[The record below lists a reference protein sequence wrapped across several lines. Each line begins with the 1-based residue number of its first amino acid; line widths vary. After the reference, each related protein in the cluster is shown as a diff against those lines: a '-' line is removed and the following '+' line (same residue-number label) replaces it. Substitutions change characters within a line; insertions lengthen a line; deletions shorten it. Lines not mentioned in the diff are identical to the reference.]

1 MVDDLDPQDRALRP
15 ESRAIRAGRSAN
27 HRSVATPIWPSST
40 YELRD
45 LDASASM
52 ASNPR
57 STEFY
62 ARNGTPTAQAF
73 GDAVADLE
81 GAEAGIA
88 FGSGM
93 GAVASVILGMCS
105 SGDRIVAQ
113 SSMFSVTSQMLSR
126 MCPRFGIDVEFVDA
140 FDADAVHAA
149 VAAKPTQLVWV
160 ETPANPM
167 MSIVDLG
174 SIASI
179 TGPFT
184 AVDST
189 MATPAV
195 QNPHDFGIDF
205 VVHSAT
211 KGIAGHND
219 AVLGAVTGERE
230 LIDVVWGHHVMHGAV
245 ASPFDSFL
253 GLRGIRTLHARMR
266 QQCETA
272 QALAER
278 LEAVDTVASVR
289 YPWLPS
295 NEGFDLAKRQMRA
308 GGAVVVA
315 DLAGGYQAGVTMVER
330 LELAI
335 PALSFGGTETLVTHA
350 ASMSAATVPP
360 QERAAMGITD
370 GLVRISV
377 GLEHPDDVIA
387 DIVAAIS

>member
-1 MVDDLDPQDRALRP
+1 MADDSDLRP
-15 ESRAIRAGRSAN
+15 ESRAIRAGRRAN
-27 HRSVATPIWPSST
+27 HGSLATPIWPSST

-45 LDASASM
+45 LDASSSM
-52 ASNPR
+52 ATQSL

-62 ARNGTPTAQAF
+62 ARNGTPTAQSFA
-73 GDAVADLE
+73 DAVADLE

-93 GAVASVILGMCS
+93 GAVSSVILGMCS

-113 SSMFSVTSQMLSR
+113 DSMFSVTTQLLSR
-126 MCPRFGIDVEFVDA
+126 VCPRFGIEVAFVDA
-140 FDADAVHAA
+140 SDADALLDA
-149 VAAKPTQLVWV
+149 VAEKPTQLVWV

-167 MSIVDLG
+167 MSVVDLEAV
-174 SIASI
+174 ASVK
-179 TGPFT
+179 GPFT

-230 LIDVVWGHHVMHGAV
+230 LIDVIWGHHVMHGAV
-245 ASPFDSFL
+245 ASPFDAFL
-253 GLRGIRTLHARMR
+253 GLRGIRTLHTRMR

-278 LEAVDTVASVR
+278 LEGHAAVSAVHYPGLAS
-289 YPWLPS
+289 S
-295 NEGFDLAKRQMRA
+295 AGHELAQRQMRA
-308 GGAVVVA
+308 GGAIVVA
-315 DLAGGYQAGVTMVER
+315 DLIGGFDAGRAMAER
-330 LELAI
+330 LELAT

-350 ASMSAATVPP
+350 ASMSAATLSP
-360 QERAAMGITD
+360 QERAEMGISD

-377 GLEHPDDVIA
+377 GLEHVDDVIA
-387 DIVAAIS
+387 DVVQAIA

>member
-1 MVDDLDPQDRALRP
+1 MADDRPTDGDLRP
-15 ESRAIRAGRSAN
+15 ETRAIRAGRGAN
-27 HRSVATPIWPSST
+27 QDSVATPIWPSST

-45 LDASASM
+45 VEAAAAM
-52 ASNPR
+52 ATQPL
-57 STEFY
+57 STKFY

-73 GDAVADLE
+73 GDAVAELE

-113 SSMFSVTSQMLSR
+113 SSMFSVTTQLLSR
-126 MCPRFGIDVEFVDA
+126 MCPRFGIDVAFVDA

-149 VAAKPTQLVWV
+149 VAEKPTQLVWV

-167 MSIVDLG
+167 MSIVDLEA
-174 SIASI
+174 IAAVK
-179 TGPFT
+179 GPFI

-195 QNPHDFGIDF
+195 QNPHELGIDF

-245 ASPFDSFL
+245 ASPFDAFL

-266 QQCETA
+266 QQSETA
-272 QALAER
+272 LAVAER
-278 LEAVDTVASVR
+278 LEALEGVRMVR

-295 NEGFDLAKRQMRA
+295 NEGYDLARRQMRS
-308 GGAVVVA
+308 GGAIVVV
-315 DLAGGYQAGVTMVER
+315 DLAGGYEAGARMVDR

-350 ASMSAATVPP
+350 ASMSAATLGP
-360 QERAAMGITD
+360 QEREAMGISD
-370 GLVRISV
+370 GLVRISI
-377 GLEHPDDVIA
+377 GLEHPDDLLDDLVQ
-387 DIVAAIS
+387 AIS

>member
-1 MVDDLDPQDRALRP
+1 MADDPATPGSGPHP
-15 ESRAIRAGRSAN
+15 ETRAIRSGRRAN
-27 HRSVATPIWPSST
+27 QGSIATPIWPSST

-45 LDASASM
+45 LDVASSM
-52 ASNPR
+52 AAQPM

-73 GDAVADLE
+73 GDAVAELE

-113 SSMFSVTSQMLSR
+113 TSMFSVTTQLLSR
-126 MCPRFGIDVEFVDA
+126 MCPRFGIDVAFVDA
-140 FDADAVHAA
+140 FDAEAVHAA
-149 VAAKPTQLVWV
+149 VADAPTQLVWV

-167 MSIVDLG
+167 MSIVDLEA
-174 SIASI
+174 IASVK
-179 TGPFT
+179 GPFT

-189 MATPAV
+189 MATPAI
-195 QNPHDFGIDF
+195 QNPHEFGIDF

-230 LIDVVWGHHVMHGAV
+230 LIEVVWGHHVMHGAV

-253 GLRGIRTLHARMR
+253 GLRGIRTLYARMR

-272 QALAER
+272 LALAER
-278 LEAVDTVASVR
+278 LESHAGIAAVR

-295 NEGFDLAKRQMRA
+295 HEGHELAKRQMRG

-315 DLAGGYQAGVTMVER
+315 DLAGGYEAGVRMVEK

-350 ASMSAATVPP
+350 ASMSAATLSP
-360 QERAAMGITD
+360 QERAEMGISD

-387 DIVAAIS
+387 DLVAAID

>member
-1 MVDDLDPQDRALRP
+1 MPEGPDLRP
-15 ESRAIRAGRSAN
+15 ETRAIRAGRRAN
-27 HRSVATPIWPSST
+27 HGSLATPIWPSST

-45 LDASASM
+45 LEASAAM
-52 ASNPR
+52 ATQSL

-62 ARNGTPTAQAF
+62 ARNGTPTAQSFA
-73 GDAVADLE
+73 DAVAELE
-81 GAEAGIA
+81 GAQAGIA

-93 GAVASVILGMCS
+93 GAVSSVILGMCS

-113 SSMFSVTSQMLSR
+113 DSMFSVTTQLLSR
-126 MCPRFGIDVEFVDA
+126 VCPRFGIDVAFVDA
-140 FDADAVHAA
+140 GDTEALLAA

-160 ETPANPM
+160 ETPANPT
-167 MSIVDLG
+167 MSIVDLEAV
-174 SIASI
+174 ASVK
-179 TGPFT
+179 GPFT
-184 AVDST
+184 VVDST

-245 ASPFDSFL
+245 ASPFDAFL

-278 LEAVDTVASVR
+278 LEGHGGVSAVHYPGLAS
-289 YPWLPS
+289 
-295 NEGFDLAKRQMRA
+295 NAGHDLATRQMRA
-308 GGAVVVA
+308 GGAIVVA
-315 DLAGGYQAGVTMVER
+315 DLAGGYEAGKAMADR
-330 LELAI
+330 LELVT
-335 PALSFGGTETLVTHA
+335 PALSFGGTESLLTHA
-350 ASMSAATVPP
+350 ASMSAATLGP
-360 QERAAMGITD
+360 QERADMGISD

-377 GLEHPDDVIA
+377 GLEHVDDLIDDVVQSIG
-387 DIVAAIS
+387 

>member
-1 MVDDLDPQDRALRP
+1 MTDDSELRA
-15 ESRAIRAGRSAN
+15 ESRAIRAGRRAN
-27 HRSVATPIWPSST
+27 HGSIATPIWPSSV

-45 LDASASM
+45 LDASAAM
-52 ASNPR
+52 ASTPL

-73 GDAVADLE
+73 ADAVAELE

-93 GAVASVILGMCS
+93 GAAASVILGMCS

-113 SSMFSVTSQMLSR
+113 ASMFSVTTQLLSR
-126 MCPRFGIDVEFVDA
+126 LCPRFGIEVDFVDA
-140 FDADAVHAA
+140 FDADAVVAA
-149 VAAKPTQLVWV
+149 VAQKPTQLVWV

-167 MSIVDLG
+167 MSIVDLEAIG
-174 SIASI
+174 AIA
-179 TGPFT
+179 GPFT
-184 AVDST
+184 VVDST
-189 MATPAV
+189 MATPVV

-219 AVLGAVTGERE
+219 ALLGAVTGERE
-230 LIDVVWGHHVMHGAV
+230 LVDVIWGHHVMHGAV
-245 ASPFDSFL
+245 ASPFDAFL

-272 QALAER
+272 QVLAER
-278 LEAVDTVASVR
+278 LEALAGVATVR
-289 YPWLPS
+289 YPGLPS
-295 NEGFDLAKRQMRA
+295 HEAHALAMRQMRT

-315 DLAGGYQAGVTMVER
+315 DLAGGYDAGVAMVER
-330 LELAI
+330 LELAV
-335 PALSFGGTETLVTHA
+335 PAVSFGGTETLVTHA
-350 ASMSAATVPP
+350 ASMSAATLAP
-360 QERAAMGITD
+360 QERSAMGISD

-377 GLEHPDDVIA
+377 GLEHVDDVIA
-387 DIVAAIS
+387 DLVHAIG

>member
-1 MVDDLDPQDRALRP
+1 MADEPDLRP
-15 ESRAIRAGRSAN
+15 ETRAIRAGRRAN
-27 HRSVATPIWPSST
+27 HGSLATPIWPSSA

-45 LDASASM
+45 LDASSALATQSL
-52 ASNPR
+52 

-62 ARNGTPTAQAF
+62 ARNGTPTAQSFA
-73 GDAVADLE
+73 DAVADLE

-93 GAVASVILGMCS
+93 GAVSSVILGLCS

-113 SSMFSVTSQMLSR
+113 DSMFSVTTQLLAR
-126 MCPRFGIDVEFVDA
+126 VCPRFGIDVAFVDA
-140 FDADAVHAA
+140 TDTDALLAA
-149 VAAKPTQLVWV
+149 VAEKPTQLVWV

-167 MSIVDLG
+167 MSVVDLEAV
-174 SIASI
+174 ASVK
-179 TGPFT
+179 GPFT

-195 QNPHDFGIDF
+195 QNPHDHGIDF

-245 ASPFDSFL
+245 ASPFDAFL

-278 LEAVDTVASVR
+278 LEAHGGVSAVHYPGLAS
-289 YPWLPS
+289 
-295 NEGFDLAKRQMRA
+295 NAGHELAMRQMRA

-315 DLAGGYQAGVTMVER
+315 DLAGGYEAGKTMAER
-330 LELAI
+330 LELVT
-335 PALSFGGTETLVTHA
+335 PALSFGGTESLLTHA
-350 ASMSAATVPP
+350 ASMSAATLGP
-360 QERAAMGITD
+360 QERADMGISD

-377 GLEHPDDVIA
+377 GLEHADDLIA
-387 DIVAAIS
+387 DVVQSIG